1 MNNSGR
7 DMINSAIY
15 FKYKEGCT
23 NGGVMAGIVEDVLT
37 GVNNN
42 YLVVVSNGERMLVKL
57 EDIIEPRKDE
67 REV

>member
-1 MNNSGR
+1 MNISGR
-7 DMINSAIY
+7 DMINSYIY
-15 FKYKEGCT
+15 FKYKEGRT